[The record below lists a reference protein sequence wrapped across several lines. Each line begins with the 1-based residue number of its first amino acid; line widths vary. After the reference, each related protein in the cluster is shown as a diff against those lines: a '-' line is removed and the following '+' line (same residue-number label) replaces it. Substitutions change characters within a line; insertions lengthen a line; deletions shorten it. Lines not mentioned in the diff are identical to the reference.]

1 MGLSLRT
8 GTGEVRV
15 EVHALGDGSTSGRLI
30 GVTGQQAEDVVAAT
44 VTALGDQ
51 AEIGRKSTA
60 VGGTS
65 GLLVGVGSGNVVGK
79 LAGAL
84 LDLALVVGLGVV
96 LVLLG
101 EGLHLVYGVHGA
113 DH

>member
-15 EVHALGDGSTSGRLI
+15 EVHALSDGSTSGRLV
-30 GVTGQQAEDVVAAT
+30 GVASEQVEDVVATT

-65 GLLVGVGSGNVVGK
+65 GLLVGVGSGNVIGK
-79 LAGAL
+79 LSGAL
-84 LDLALVVGLGVV
+84 LDVTLVVGLGVV

-101 EGLHLVYGVHGA
+101 EGLHLIDGVHGS